1 MKGNSR
7 SSWPVRTTIALAGF
21 LVLLVPS
28 GCAYP
33 ERPTPTEVV
42 AQQDH
47 PPVAKPEPRS
57 VENSTRPPVPTPPA
71 EAMPAT
77 APVAESP
84 PAAADAPPA
93 PKAEAPSTKAPPDA
107 PKSAAP
113 AAPAPKKDAK
123 AAAAPAKP
131 AAPQLD
137 LVSLEQRL
145 KDTEAIG
152 FMTKLTLKNQ
162 VDDLLG
168 RFEAH
173 HEGTQKA
180 NLTELRQPFDLLIIK
195 VLSLLQD
202 RDAALAGAIS
212 TSREAL
218 WEVLSDPAKFR
229 SFLTQTRS

>member
-7 SSWPVRTTIALAGF
+7 SSWPVRATIALAGF

-33 ERPTPTEVV
+33 ERSVPPEVV

-47 PPVAKPEPRS
+47 PPAARPEPRS
-57 VENSTRPPVPTPPA
+57 VENSTRTPAPTPPA
-71 EAMPAT
+71 EAKPAT
-77 APVAESP
+77 APVAESL
-84 PAAADAPPA
+84 PATEA
-93 PKAEAPSTKAPPDA
+93 PKAAAPSGKASPDA
-107 PKSAAP
+107 AKSAAP

-145 KDTEAIG
+145 KDTDAIG

-173 HEGTQKA
+173 HEGTQKV

-202 RDAALAGAIS
+202 RDAPLAGAIS

-218 WEVLSDPAKFR
+218 WEVLADPAKFR